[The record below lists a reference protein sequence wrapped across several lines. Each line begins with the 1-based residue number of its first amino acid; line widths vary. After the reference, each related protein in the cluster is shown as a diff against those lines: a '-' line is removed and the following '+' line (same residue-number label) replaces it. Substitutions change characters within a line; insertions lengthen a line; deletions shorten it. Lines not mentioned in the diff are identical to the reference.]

1 MSRTIQ
7 TLLLGLVVLAA
18 ALMGR
23 ETRAQAS
30 PACADVS
37 SPEGP
42 SMVAQSAIA
51 TPQQPAHIVPGDGPR
66 SIAKSPALR
75 LTLRPTAVDPDV
87 PFLAQVF
94 ARDVCSGGGNGPGQ
108 LLGVV
113 SFLPAKIGQS
123 QEFVLPAPELGF
135 PSVARQNI
143 QITIKLI
150 PANSARELD
159 RASLEVVKAGFAE

>member
-7 TLLLGLVVLAA
+7 TLLLGLAVLAA

-23 ETRAQAS
+23 ETRAQAK
-30 PACADVS
+30 PACADIS

-51 TPQQPAHIVPGDGPR
+51 TPQQPARIVPGDGPR
-66 SIAKSPALR
+66 LISKSPALR
-75 LTLRPTAVDPDV
+75 LTLRPTALDPDV

-94 ARDVCSGGGNGPGQ
+94 ARDVCGGDGPGQ